1 MLALRG
7 CLQSTLGRQ
16 SPPSAHASVIGG
28 KADSKCSR
36 AFPLLTQSGYCRR
49 ANRTSLLRTGDAPA
63 RASCQSQFT
72 QMFAGAPKRAGTPRR
87 TRRQRLER
95 PNMAQLD
102 ENKLQQFV
110 GKMLG
115 DLGGA
120 FSVPTVR
127 IGLRLGLFNALHEG
141 GPATSDE
148 LAKRAG
154 GLTER
159 YVREW
164 ALAQAANGFIDY
176 NAASRKFSLSPE
188 QAMVFAQKD
197 SPVYLAGAF
206 DIVAAMIEGEPKVEN
221 SFRTGAGVRWGD
233 SAGCLFCATGAFFR
247 PGYVNNI
254 VQNWLPTLDG
264 VEAKLKSG
272 AKVADV
278 GCGVG
283 FSTLL
288 MARAFSKSQ
297 FVGYDFHAPS
307 VEEANRHAV
316 AHGLG
321 DRVSFKQ
328 ATAKDIKES
337 GFDLVTCF
345 DCLHDMGDPRGC
357 ARHMRR
363 ILKADGTWMIVEP
376 VAGNRPE
383 DNINPVGRLYYNAST
398 MICVPTS
405 LDQEVGEGLGAQA
418 GEAKLTEVI
427 RDGGFTRIRRATA
440 GPFNMVLEARA

>member
-1 MLALRG
+1 
-7 CLQSTLGRQ
+7 
-16 SPPSAHASVIGG
+16 
-28 KADSKCSR
+28 
-36 AFPLLTQSGYCRR
+36 
-49 ANRTSLLRTGDAPA
+49 
-63 RASCQSQFT
+63 
-72 QMFAGAPKRAGTPRR
+72 
-87 TRRQRLER
+87 
-95 PNMAQLD
+95 MAQLD
-102 ENKLQQFV
+102 QEKLNAFV

-120 FSVPTVR
+120 LSVPTVR
-127 IGLRLGLFNALHEG
+127 IGVRLGLFDALHEG
-141 GPATSDE
+141 GPATSEE

-164 ALAQAANGFIDY
+164 ALAQAANGFVDY
-176 NAASRKFSLSPE
+176 DATSRKFNLSPE
-188 QAMVFAQKD
+188 QAMVFAEKD
-197 SPVYLAGAF
+197 SPVYLVAAF
-206 DIVAAMIEGEPKVEN
+206 EMVAAMIEGEQKVEQ

-247 PGYVNNI
+247 PGYVNNMA
-254 VQNWLPTLDG
+254 QNWLPALDG

-288 MARAFSKSQ
+288 MAKAFPKSH

-316 AHGLG
+316 THDLG
-321 DRVSFKQ
+321 DRVSFKE
-328 ATAKDIKES
+328 ASAKDIHES

-357 ARHMRR
+357 AAHIRR
-363 ILKADGTWMIVEP
+363 ILKDDGTWMIVEP
-376 VAGNRPE
+376 IAGDHPE
-383 DNINPVGRLYYNAST
+383 DNMNPVGRLYYNAST

-418 GEAKLTEVI
+418 GETKLTEVI
-427 RDGGFTRIRRATA
+427 CDGGFTQVRRATE

>member
-1 MLALRG
+1 MPITVRTNVRGSTKKERVISCAGYGRPIETGPLMSGAQITPVNELTDTGQAGASAMANSNGSNTKIGNAIRAL
-7 CLQSTLGRQ
+7 
-16 SPPSAHASVIGG
+16 VN
-28 KADSKCSR
+28 K
-36 AFPLLTQSGYCRR
+36 
-49 ANRTSLLRTGDAPA
+49 APA
-63 RASCQSQFT
+63 IGET
-72 QMFAGAPKRAGTPRR
+72 
-87 TRRQRLER
+87 
-95 PNMAQLD
+95 NMAQLD
-102 ENKLQQFV
+102 ENRLQQFV

-127 IGLRLGLFNALHEG
+127 IGLRLGLFDALHEG

-188 QAMVFAQKD
+188 QAMVFAEKD

-206 DIVAAMIEGEPKVEN
+206 DIVAAMIEGEQKVEN

-254 VQNWLPTLDG
+254 VQNWLPALDG

-272 AKVADV
+272 GKVADV

-288 MARAFSKSQ
+288 MAQAFSKSQ

-321 DRVSFKQ
+321 DRVSFKE
-328 ATAKDIKES
+328 ASAKDIKES

-357 ARHMRR
+357 AHHMHR

-376 VAGNRPE
+376 IAGNRPE
-383 DNINPVGRLYYNAST
+383 DNMNPVGRLYYNAST

-418 GEAKLTEVI
+418 GETKLTEVI
-427 RDGGFTRIRRATA
+427 RDGGFTRVRRATA